1 MNLEDYRNQI
11 DEIDEK
17 IVELVSKRMDIVT
30 DIAKYKKENNLP
42 VLNSKREREILNE
55 VSKKTSDDISGYMRV
70 LYSLM
75 FELSRSYQNRM
86 LNSDSPI
93 FKDVMNAIE
102 NTPKLFPQTPKVACQ
117 GVEGAY
123 SQLACDKLFKNP
135 EIMYMNSFE
144 GVFSAIESGLCEYG
158 ILPLENSTAGSVDDV
173 YDLMIS
179 HNFNIVRTTRLKID
193 HSLLAKKGTKLSDI
207 KEIFSHKQ
215 AINQSSEFLKTL
227 KGVKVT
233 PCENTAEASKRVAE
247 SDRNDVAALSSHNCA
262 ELYNLD
268 CLASC
273 VQNNQNNHTRF
284 VCISKKLEIYPGADK
299 TSLMM
304 VLPHKP
310 GALYKVLARFYALG
324 INLIKLE
331 SRPIPQRDFEFMFYF
346 DLDTSIYSQEY
357 AQLISELNEMSE
369 EFKYLGSYT
378 EVV

>member
-17 IVELVSKRMDIVT
+17 IVELVGKRMEIVT
-30 DIAKYKKENNLP
+30 DIAKYKKENNIP

-55 VSKKTSDDISGYMRV
+55 ITKKTNNDISGYMSV

-86 LNSDSPI
+86 LNSDSQI
-93 FKDVMNAIE
+93 YKDVMNAIE
-102 NTPKLFPQTPKVACQ
+102 NTPKLFPQIPKVACQ

>member
-1 MNLEDYRNQI
+1 MDLEKYRHQI
-11 DEIDEK
+11 DEIDDK
-17 IVELVSKRMDIVT
+17 IIELMEKRMDIAAG
-30 DIAKYKKENNLP
+30 IAQYKKENNLP

-55 VSKKTSDDISGYMRV
+55 ISKKTRPETQNYMRV
-70 LYSLM
+70 LYSLI
-75 FELSRSYQNRM
+75 FELSRSYQNRL
-86 LNSDSPI
+86 LNTNTEVFDN
-93 FKDVMNAIE
+93 VMNAIE
-102 NTPKLFPQTPKVACQ
+102 NTPKLFPQSPRVACQ

-123 SQLACDKLFKNP
+123 SQLACEKLFKNP
-135 EIMYMNSFE
+135 EIMYMNNFE
-144 GVFSAIESGLCEYG
+144 GVFSAIENGLCEYG

-179 HNFNIVRTTRLKID
+179 HNFNIIRSVRLKID

-215 AINQSSEFLKTL
+215 AINQSMDFLKTL
-227 KGVKVT
+227 KDIKIT
-233 PCENTAEASKRVAE
+233 PCENTAEASKMVAQSE
-247 SDRNDVAALSSHNCA
+247 RKDVGALSSHNCA
-262 ELYNLD
+262 ELYNLE
-268 CLASC
+268 CLKAS

-310 GALYKVLARFYALG
+310 GSLYKILARFYALG

-346 DLDTSIYSQEY
+346 DLDTSIYSQEF
-357 AQLISELNEMSE
+357 AQLICELQEMSE

-378 EVV
+378 EVM